1 MVPRVRD
8 AIFAIMGLHICYD
21 LSLPGETPDA
31 RVLEILNRL
40 RTLAARPG
48 VRVARMF
55 QLTLATLLS
64 KPPFAWNNLDRF
76 FPFCASLQ
84 LRERDGTV
92 AYRDA
97 DRERI
102 AAIGYWHACCKT
114 QYASVVSDEH
124 LIRCHL
130 LIVELLEALRQMGAD
145 IEVRDETGYW
155 ETRSTAHLVSE
166 VAKMNAIVA
175 RFAGAFHDAMPPGL
189 RAGGAIFEHPEF
201 ERLETD
207 GGRTGGDELLD

>member
-1 MVPRVRD
+1 
-8 AIFAIMGLHICYD
+8 MGLHICYD
-21 LSLPGETPDA
+21 LSLPGETSDA
-31 RVLEILNRL
+31 RVLEILNQM

-48 VRVARMF
+48 VRVAPMF

-102 AAIGYWHACCKT
+102 AAIGFAIHPGRGSEAAT
-114 QYASVVSDEH
+114 FGFVRP
-124 LIRCHL
+124 L
-130 LIVELLEALRQMGAD
+130 VETPAPDAEIPEKLR
-145 IEVRDETGYW
+145 
-155 ETRSTAHLVSE
+155 
-166 VAKMNAIVA
+166 
-175 RFAGAFHDAMPPGL
+175 
-189 RAGGAIFEHPEF
+189 
-201 ERLETD
+201 
-207 GGRTGGDELLD
+207 

>member
-1 MVPRVRD
+1 
-8 AIFAIMGLHICYD
+8 MGLHICYD
-21 LSLPGETPDA
+21 LSLPGETSDA
-31 RVLEILNRL
+31 RVLEILNQM

-48 VRVARMF
+48 VRVAPMF
-55 QLTLATLLS
+55 QLTLAAVLS
-64 KPPFAWNNLDRF
+64 KPPFVWNNLDRF

-102 AAIGYWHACCKT
+102 AAIAYWHACCKT

-207 GGRTGGDELLD
+207 GGRTGGDEPLD